1 LKRNLLFIKWI
12 YKVIRNTFKINSIQS
27 VISLSFTAVTIF
39 ALVFVSVT
47 LYSVFSKTAE
57 RNAAS
62 STQQII
68 EQVNI
73 NLENYL
79 MEMMEV
85 SSHISNNL
93 SIDNLDNLSDILS
106 VTTGIRKDIVTVAV
120 FNADG
125 EIVVCNPKG
134 EYDKNY
140 KISEQKWF
148 QYSLDNIEEYNFV
161 SPHVQRLF
169 VGMRPWVVSLCR
181 GTKVSAN
188 NETWVVMVDMNF
200 SVMEQL
206 CKKVSLGKRGY
217 IYVIDQYG
225 DIVYHPQQQ
234 IIYVGLKHED
244 IKFALEKEDG
254 SYYYDLMGER
264 RIVTINTVKYT
275 KWKIIGISYLDEIVE
290 NRKSLSTLVVFISIF
305 SLLFVIA
312 ASLFVSAK
320 ISEPIKKLEREM
332 KKVESGNFNIDIDID
347 IDAQS
352 EDEVKRLSKAFN
364 MMVKRIQN
372 LMEQIISEQE
382 AKRKSELKAL
392 QAQINPHFLYNTLDS
407 IVWMNENKDYAGV
420 TTMVVALSQFFRI
433 SISRGKELIP
443 VSDEIE
449 HIKSYLTIQKIR
461 YKNKFTFNID
471 AQPEALGYK
480 TLKLILQ
487 PIVENAIY
495 HGVEQLY
502 DEGIINI
509 RVSVEG
515 ETVLFQV
522 IDNGYGI
529 KPDILKNI
537 LNRKDGSKS
546 DHGGVGLK
554 NVNERIK
561 LFFGEL
567 YGIEIFS
574 TLDVGTTVN
583 IRIPIIK

>member
-1 LKRNLLFIKWI
+1 LSRNLLFFKWI
-12 YKVIRNTFKINSIQS
+12 YKVIRNTFKIDSIQS

-39 ALVFVSVT
+39 ALVFVSAT

-68 EQVNI
+68 EQVNL
-73 NLENYL
+73 NLDSYL
-79 MEMMEV
+79 KEMMEV
-85 SSHISNNL
+85 SSHISSNLDINN
-93 SIDNLDNLSDILS
+93 IDNLSNILS
-106 VTTGIRKDIVTVAV
+106 VTTGIRKDIVTLAV
-120 FNADG
+120 FNENGD
-125 EIVVCNPKG
+125 IVVCNPYN

-148 QYSLDNIEEYNFV
+148 QDSLNNVGEYNFI
-161 SPHVQRLF
+161 SPHVQRIF
-169 VGMRPWVVSLCR
+169 VGMRPWVVSLCK
-181 GTKVSAN
+181 GTNVPGSS
-188 NETWVVMVDMNF
+188 ETWVVMVDMNF

-206 CKKVSLGKRGY
+206 CKRVSLGNRGY
-217 IYVIDQYG
+217 IYVIDEYG

-244 IKFALEKEDG
+244 IQFALKNDDG

-264 RIVTINTVKYT
+264 RIITINTVNYT
-275 KWKIIGISYLDEIVE
+275 NWKIVGISYLDEIVAD
-290 NRKSLSTLVVFISIF
+290 RKSLSTLVIFISIF

-320 ISEPIKKLEREM
+320 ISEPIKNLERQM
-332 KKVESGNFNIDIDID
+332 KKVESGNFDIDID
-347 IDAQS
+347 IDVQGD
-352 EDEVKRLSKAFN
+352 DEVKRLSRAFN
-364 MMVKRIQN
+364 MMVKRIRS

-407 IVWMNENKDYAGV
+407 IVWMNENKDYVGV

-433 SISRGKELIP
+433 SISRGRELIT

-449 HIKSYLTIQKIR
+449 HIKSYLIIQKIR
-461 YKNKFTFNID
+461 YKNKFKFSIE

-502 DEGIINI
+502 DEGIIKIN
-509 RVSVEG
+509 VSIDG
-515 ETVLFQV
+515 DTILFQV
-522 IDNGYGI
+522 TDNGYGI
-529 KPDILKNI
+529 KPDILKDI
-537 LNRKDGSKS
+537 LNKKANEKDS
-546 DHGGVGLK
+546 GGVGLK

-561 LFFGEL
+561 LFFGEQ
-567 YGIEIFS
+567 YGIEIDS
-574 TLDVGTTVN
+574 ILDVGTTVN

>member
-1 LKRNLLFIKWI
+1 
-12 YKVIRNTFKINSIQS
+12 
-27 VISLSFTAVTIF
+27 
-39 ALVFVSVT
+39 VT

>member
-1 LKRNLLFIKWI
+1 MKRKLLFFKGI
-12 YKVIRNTFKINSIQS
+12 YKAIRNTFRINSIQS
-27 VISLSFTAVTIF
+27 VISLAFTAVTVF

-73 NLENYL
+73 NLDNYL

-85 SSHISNNL
+85 SNLISNNL
-93 SIDNLDNLSDILS
+93 SIDNLDDLSNILS
-106 VTTGIRKDIVTVAV
+106 VTTGIRKDIVTLAV
-120 FNADG
+120 FDADG
-125 EIVVCNPKG
+125 DIVVCNPEG

-140 KISEQKWF
+140 KVSEQKWF
-148 QYSLDNIEEYNFV
+148 QDSLNNIGEYNFI

-181 GTKVSAN
+181 GTKVQGSP
-188 NETWVVMVDMNF
+188 ETWVVMVDMNF

-234 IIYVGLKHED
+234 LIYVGLKHED

-264 RIVTINTVKYT
+264 RIITINTVNYT
-275 KWKIIGISYLDEIVE
+275 NWKIIGISYLDEIVE
-290 NRKSLSTLVVFISIF
+290 NRKSLSTLVIFISIF

-332 KKVESGNFNIDIDID
+332 KKVESGNFDIDID
-347 IDAQS
+347 IDDQG
-352 EDEVKRLSKAFN
+352 EDEVKSLSRAFN
-364 MMVKRIQN
+364 MMVKRIRN

-420 TTMVVALSQFFRI
+420 TTMVAALSQFFRI

-443 VSDEIE
+443 VSDELE

-461 YKNKFTFNID
+461 YKNKFTFSID
-471 AQPEALGYK
+471 AQTEALEYK

-509 RVSVEG
+509 KVSVEG
-515 ETVLFQV
+515 KTVLFQV
-522 IDNGYGI
+522 TDNGYGI

-537 LNRKDGSKS
+537 LNRKEDGKAGQ
-546 DHGGVGLK
+546 GGVGLK
-554 NVNERIK
+554 NVDERIK
-561 LFFGEL
+561 LFFGEQ

-583 IRIPIIK
+583 IRIPVIE

>member
-1 LKRNLLFIKWI
+1 
-12 YKVIRNTFKINSIQS
+12 
-27 VISLSFTAVTIF
+27 
-39 ALVFVSVT
+39 
-47 LYSVFSKTAE
+47 
-57 RNAAS
+57 
-62 STQQII
+62 
-68 EQVNI
+68 
-73 NLENYL
+73 
-79 MEMMEV
+79 
-85 SSHISNNL
+85 
-93 SIDNLDNLSDILS
+93 
-106 VTTGIRKDIVTVAV
+106 
-120 FNADG
+120 
-125 EIVVCNPKG
+125 
-134 EYDKNY
+134 
-140 KISEQKWF
+140 
-148 QYSLDNIEEYNFV
+148 
-161 SPHVQRLF
+161 
-169 VGMRPWVVSLCR
+169 
-181 GTKVSAN
+181 
-188 NETWVVMVDMNF
+188 
-200 SVMEQL
+200 
-206 CKKVSLGKRGY
+206 
-217 IYVIDQYG
+217 
-225 DIVYHPQQQ
+225 
-234 IIYVGLKHED
+234 
-244 IKFALEKEDG
+244 
-254 SYYYDLMGER
+254 
-264 RIVTINTVKYT
+264 
-275 KWKIIGISYLDEIVE
+275 
-290 NRKSLSTLVVFISIF
+290 
-305 SLLFVIA
+305 
-312 ASLFVSAK
+312 
-320 ISEPIKKLEREM
+320 M

-529 KPDILKNI
+529 KPDILKHPEQK
-537 LNRKDGSKS
+537 RWQQVRS
-546 DHGGVGLK
+546 
-554 NVNERIK
+554 R
-561 LFFGEL
+561 
-567 YGIEIFS
+567 
-574 TLDVGTTVN
+574 
-583 IRIPIIK
+583 RRRA

>member
-1 LKRNLLFIKWI
+1 MSRNLLFFKWI
-12 YKVIRNTFKINSIQS
+12 YKVIRNTFKIDSIQS

-39 ALVFVSVT
+39 ALVFVSAT

-68 EQVNI
+68 EQVNL
-73 NLENYL
+73 NLDNYL
-79 MEMMEV
+79 KEMMEV
-85 SSHISNNL
+85 SSHISSNLDINN
-93 SIDNLDNLSDILS
+93 IDNLSNILS
-106 VTTGIRKDIVTVAV
+106 VTTGIRKDIVTLAV
-120 FNADG
+120 FNENGD
-125 EIVVCNPKG
+125 IVVCNPYN

-148 QYSLDNIEEYNFV
+148 QDSLNNVGEYNFI
-161 SPHVQRLF
+161 SPHVQRIF
-169 VGMRPWVVSLCR
+169 VGMRPWVVSLCK
-181 GTKVSAN
+181 GTNVPGSS
-188 NETWVVMVDMNF
+188 ETWVVMVDMNF

-206 CKKVSLGKRGY
+206 CKRVSLGNRGY
-217 IYVIDQYG
+217 IYVIDEYG

-244 IKFALEKEDG
+244 IQFALKNDDG

-264 RIVTINTVKYT
+264 RIITINTVNYT
-275 KWKIIGISYLDEIVE
+275 NWKIVGISYLDEIVAD
-290 NRKSLSTLVVFISIF
+290 RKSLSTLVIFISIF

-320 ISEPIKKLEREM
+320 ISEPIKNLERQM
-332 KKVESGNFNIDIDID
+332 KKVESGNFDIDID
-347 IDAQS
+347 IDVQGD
-352 EDEVKRLSKAFN
+352 DEVKRLSRAFN
-364 MMVKRIQN
+364 MMVKRIRS

-407 IVWMNENKDYAGV
+407 IVWMNENKDYVGV

-433 SISRGKELIP
+433 SISRGRELIT

-449 HIKSYLTIQKIR
+449 HIKSYLIIQKIR
-461 YKNKFTFNID
+461 YKNKFKFSIE

-502 DEGIINI
+502 DEGIIKIN
-509 RVSVEG
+509 VSIDG
-515 ETVLFQV
+515 DTILFQV
-522 IDNGYGI
+522 TDNGYGI
-529 KPDILKNI
+529 KPDILKDI
-537 LNRKDGSKS
+537 LNKKANEKDS
-546 DHGGVGLK
+546 GGVGLK

-561 LFFGEL
+561 LFFGEQ
-567 YGIEIFS
+567 YGIEIDS
-574 TLDVGTTVN
+574 ILDVGTTVN

>member
-1 LKRNLLFIKWI
+1 
-12 YKVIRNTFKINSIQS
+12 
-27 VISLSFTAVTIF
+27 
-39 ALVFVSVT
+39 
-47 LYSVFSKTAE
+47 
-57 RNAAS
+57 
-62 STQQII
+62 
-68 EQVNI
+68 
-73 NLENYL
+73 
-79 MEMMEV
+79 
-85 SSHISNNL
+85 
-93 SIDNLDNLSDILS
+93 
-106 VTTGIRKDIVTVAV
+106 
-120 FNADG
+120 
-125 EIVVCNPKG
+125 
-134 EYDKNY
+134 
-140 KISEQKWF
+140 
-148 QYSLDNIEEYNFV
+148 
-161 SPHVQRLF
+161 
-169 VGMRPWVVSLCR
+169 
-181 GTKVSAN
+181 
-188 NETWVVMVDMNF
+188 MVDMNF

>member
-1 LKRNLLFIKWI
+1 MKRNLLFFKWI

-68 EQVNI
+68 EQVNL
-73 NLENYL
+73 NLDSYL
-79 MEMMEV
+79 KEMMEV
-85 SSHISNNL
+85 SNHISNNL
-93 SIDNLDNLSDILS
+93 SIDNIDNLSNILS
-106 VTTGIRKDIVTVAV
+106 VTTGIRKDIVTLAV

-125 EIVVCNPKG
+125 DIVVCNPEG

-140 KISEQKWF
+140 KISWQKWF
-148 QYSLDNIEEYNFV
+148 QESLKNVGEYNFI

-169 VGMRPWVVSLCR
+169 LGMRPWVVSLCR
-181 GTKVSAN
+181 GTNVPGSS
-188 NETWVVMVDMNF
+188 ETWVVMVDMNF

-217 IYVIDQYG
+217 IYLIDEYG

-244 IKFALEKEDG
+244 IQFALENEDG
-254 SYYYDLMGER
+254 SYYYDLLGER
-264 RIVTINTVKYT
+264 RIVTIDTVNYT
-275 KWKIIGISYLDEIVE
+275 NWKIVGISYLDEIVE
-290 NRKSLSTLVVFISIF
+290 NRKSLSTLVSFISVF
-305 SLLFVIA
+305 SLIFVVA
-312 ASLFVSAK
+312 ASLFVSSK
-320 ISEPIKKLEREM
+320 ISEPIKNLERQM
-332 KKVESGNFNIDIDID
+332 KKVESGNFDIDID
-347 IDAQS
+347 IDVQG
-352 EDEVKRLSKAFN
+352 EDEVKRLSRTFN
-364 MMVKRIQN
+364 MMVKRIRN

-420 TTMVVALSQFFRI
+420 TTMVAALSQFFRI
-433 SISRGKELIP
+433 SISRGKELIS
-443 VSDEIE
+443 VSDELE

-461 YKNKFTFNID
+461 YKNKFTFSID

-502 DEGIINI
+502 DEGIIKI
-509 RVSVEG
+509 TVSVDG
-515 ETVLFQV
+515 ETILFQV
-522 IDNGYGI
+522 TDNGYGI
-529 KPDILKNI
+529 KPDILKDI
-537 LNRKDGSKS
+537 LNRKESEKAG
-546 DHGGVGLK
+546 HGGVGLK

-561 LFFGEL
+561 LFFGEQ

-583 IRIPIIK
+583 IRIPIIE

>member
-1 LKRNLLFIKWI
+1 MSRNLLFFKWI
-12 YKVIRNTFKINSIQS
+12 YKVIRNTFKIDSIQS

-39 ALVFVSVT
+39 ALVFVSAT

-68 EQVNI
+68 EQVNL
-73 NLENYL
+73 NLDSYL
-79 MEMMEV
+79 KEMMEV
-85 SSHISNNL
+85 SSHISSNLDINN
-93 SIDNLDNLSDILS
+93 IDNLSNILS
-106 VTTGIRKDIVTVAV
+106 VTTGIRKDIVTLAV
-120 FNADG
+120 FNENGD
-125 EIVVCNPKG
+125 IVVCNPYN

-148 QYSLDNIEEYNFV
+148 QDSLNNVGEYNFI
-161 SPHVQRLF
+161 SPHVQRIF
-169 VGMRPWVVSLCR
+169 VGMRPWVVSLCK
-181 GTKVSAN
+181 GTNVPGSS
-188 NETWVVMVDMNF
+188 ETWVVMVDMNF

-206 CKKVSLGKRGY
+206 CKRVSLGNRGY
-217 IYVIDQYG
+217 IYVIDEYG

-244 IKFALEKEDG
+244 IQFALKNDDG

-264 RIVTINTVKYT
+264 RIITINTVNYT
-275 KWKIIGISYLDEIVE
+275 NWKIVGISYLDEIVAD
-290 NRKSLSTLVVFISIF
+290 RKSLSTLVIFISIF

-320 ISEPIKKLEREM
+320 ISEPIKNLERQM
-332 KKVESGNFNIDIDID
+332 KKVESGNFDIDID
-347 IDAQS
+347 IDVQGD
-352 EDEVKRLSKAFN
+352 DEVKRLSRAFN
-364 MMVKRIQN
+364 MMVKRIRS

-407 IVWMNENKDYAGV
+407 IVWMNENKDYVGV

-433 SISRGKELIP
+433 SISRGRELIT

-449 HIKSYLTIQKIR
+449 HIKSYLIIQKIR
-461 YKNKFTFNID
+461 YKNKFKFSIE

-502 DEGIINI
+502 DEGIIKIN
-509 RVSVEG
+509 VSIDG
-515 ETVLFQV
+515 DTILFQV
-522 IDNGYGI
+522 TDNGYGI
-529 KPDILKNI
+529 KPDILKDI
-537 LNRKDGSKS
+537 LNKKANEKDS
-546 DHGGVGLK
+546 GGVGLK

-561 LFFGEL
+561 LFFGEQ
-567 YGIEIFS
+567 YGIEIDS
-574 TLDVGTTVN
+574 ILDVGTTVN

>member
-1 LKRNLLFIKWI
+1 MSRNLLFFKWI
-12 YKVIRNTFKINSIQS
+12 YKVIRNTFKIDSIQS

-39 ALVFVSVT
+39 ALVFVSAT

-68 EQVNI
+68 EQVNL
-73 NLENYL
+73 NLDSYL
-79 MEMMEV
+79 KEMMEV
-85 SSHISNNL
+85 SSHISSNLDINN
-93 SIDNLDNLSDILS
+93 IDNLSNILS
-106 VTTGIRKDIVTVAV
+106 VTTGIRKDIVTLAV
-120 FNADG
+120 FNENGD
-125 EIVVCNPKG
+125 IVVCNPYN

-148 QYSLDNIEEYNFV
+148 QDSLNNVGEYNFI
-161 SPHVQRLF
+161 SPHVQRIF
-169 VGMRPWVVSLCR
+169 VGMRPWVVSLCK
-181 GTKVSAN
+181 GTNVPGSS
-188 NETWVVMVDMNF
+188 ETWVVMVDMNF

-206 CKKVSLGKRGY
+206 CKRVSLGNRGY
-217 IYVIDQYG
+217 IYVIDEYG

-244 IKFALEKEDG
+244 IQFALKNDDG

-264 RIVTINTVKYT
+264 RIITINTVNYT
-275 KWKIIGISYLDEIVE
+275 NWKIVGISYLDEIVAD
-290 NRKSLSTLVVFISIF
+290 RKSLSTLVIFISIF

-320 ISEPIKKLEREM
+320 ISEPIKNLERQM
-332 KKVESGNFNIDIDID
+332 KKVESGNFDIDID
-347 IDAQS
+347 IDVQGD
-352 EDEVKRLSKAFN
+352 DEVKRLSRAFN
-364 MMVKRIQN
+364 MMVKRIRS

-407 IVWMNENKDYAGV
+407 IVWMNENKDYVGV

-433 SISRGKELIP
+433 SISRGRELIT

-449 HIKSYLTIQKIR
+449 HIKSYLIIQKIR
-461 YKNKFTFNID
+461 YKNKFKFSIE

-502 DEGIINI
+502 DEGIIKIN
-509 RVSVEG
+509 VSIDG
-515 ETVLFQV
+515 DTILFQV
-522 IDNGYGI
+522 TDNGYGI
-529 KPDILKNI
+529 KPDILKDI
-537 LNRKDGSKS
+537 LNKKANEKDS
-546 DHGGVGLK
+546 GGVGLK

-561 LFFGEL
+561 LFFGEQ
-567 YGIEIFS
+567 YGIEIDS
-574 TLDVGTTVN
+574 ILDVGTTVN
-583 IRIPIIK
+583 LRIPIIK

>member
-1 LKRNLLFIKWI
+1 LSRNLLFFKWI
-12 YKVIRNTFKINSIQS
+12 YKVIRNTFKIDSIQS

-39 ALVFVSVT
+39 ALVFVSAT

-68 EQVNI
+68 EQVNL
-73 NLENYL
+73 NLDNYL
-79 MEMMEV
+79 KEMMEV
-85 SSHISNNL
+85 SSHISSNLDINN
-93 SIDNLDNLSDILS
+93 IDNLSNILS
-106 VTTGIRKDIVTVAV
+106 VTTGIRKDIVTLAV
-120 FNADG
+120 FNENGD
-125 EIVVCNPKG
+125 IVVCNPYN

-148 QYSLDNIEEYNFV
+148 QDSLNNVGEYNFI
-161 SPHVQRLF
+161 SPHVQRIF
-169 VGMRPWVVSLCR
+169 VGMRPWVVSLCK
-181 GTKVSAN
+181 GTNVPGSS
-188 NETWVVMVDMNF
+188 ETWVVMVDMNF

-206 CKKVSLGKRGY
+206 CKRVSLGNRGY
-217 IYVIDQYG
+217 IYVIDEYG

-244 IKFALEKEDG
+244 IQFALKNDDG

-264 RIVTINTVKYT
+264 RIITINTVNYT
-275 KWKIIGISYLDEIVE
+275 NWKIVGISYLDEIVAD
-290 NRKSLSTLVVFISIF
+290 RKSLSTLVIFISIF

-320 ISEPIKKLEREM
+320 ISEPIKNLERQM
-332 KKVESGNFNIDIDID
+332 KKVESGNFDIDID
-347 IDAQS
+347 IDVQGD
-352 EDEVKRLSKAFN
+352 DEVKRLSRAFN
-364 MMVKRIQN
+364 MMVKRIRS

-407 IVWMNENKDYAGV
+407 IVWMNENKDYVGV

-433 SISRGKELIP
+433 SISRGRELIT

-449 HIKSYLTIQKIR
+449 HIKSYLIIQKIR
-461 YKNKFTFNID
+461 YKNKFKFSIE

-502 DEGIINI
+502 DEGIIKIN
-509 RVSVEG
+509 VSIDG
-515 ETVLFQV
+515 DTILFQV
-522 IDNGYGI
+522 TDNGYGI
-529 KPDILKNI
+529 KPDILKDI
-537 LNRKDGSKS
+537 LNKKANEKDS
-546 DHGGVGLK
+546 GGVGLK

-561 LFFGEL
+561 LFFGEQ
-567 YGIEIFS
+567 YGIEIDS
-574 TLDVGTTVN
+574 ILDVGTTVN

>member
-1 LKRNLLFIKWI
+1 MSRNLLFFKWI
-12 YKVIRNTFKINSIQS
+12 YKVIRNTFKIDSIQS

-39 ALVFVSVT
+39 ALVFVSAT

-68 EQVNI
+68 EQVNL
-73 NLENYL
+73 NLDNYL
-79 MEMMEV
+79 KEMMEV
-85 SSHISNNL
+85 SSHISSNLDINN
-93 SIDNLDNLSDILS
+93 IDNLSNILS
-106 VTTGIRKDIVTVAV
+106 VTTGIRKDIVTLAV
-120 FNADG
+120 FNENGD
-125 EIVVCNPKG
+125 IVVCNPYN

-148 QYSLDNIEEYNFV
+148 QDSLNNVGEYNFI
-161 SPHVQRLF
+161 SPHVQRIF
-169 VGMRPWVVSLCR
+169 VGMRPWVVSLCK
-181 GTKVSAN
+181 GTNVPGSS
-188 NETWVVMVDMNF
+188 ETWVVMVDMNF

-206 CKKVSLGKRGY
+206 CKRVSLGNRGY
-217 IYVIDQYG
+217 IYVIDEYG

-244 IKFALEKEDG
+244 IQFALKNDDG

-264 RIVTINTVKYT
+264 RIITINTVNYT
-275 KWKIIGISYLDEIVE
+275 NWKIVGISYLDEIVAD
-290 NRKSLSTLVVFISIF
+290 RKSLSTLVIFISIF

-320 ISEPIKKLEREM
+320 ISEPIKNLERQM
-332 KKVESGNFNIDIDID
+332 KKVESGNFDIDID
-347 IDAQS
+347 IDVQGD
-352 EDEVKRLSKAFN
+352 DEVKRLSRAFN
-364 MMVKRIQN
+364 MMVKRIRS

-407 IVWMNENKDYAGV
+407 IVWMNENKDYVGV

-433 SISRGKELIP
+433 SISRGRELIT

-449 HIKSYLTIQKIR
+449 HIKSYLIIQKIR
-461 YKNKFTFNID
+461 YKNKFKFSIE

-502 DEGIINI
+502 DEGIIKIN
-509 RVSVEG
+509 VSIDG
-515 ETVLFQV
+515 DTILFQV
-522 IDNGYGI
+522 TDNGYGI
-529 KPDILKNI
+529 KPDILKDI
-537 LNRKDGSKS
+537 LNKKANEKDS
-546 DHGGVGLK
+546 GGVGLK

-561 LFFGEL
+561 LFFGEQ
-567 YGIEIFS
+567 YGIEIDS
-574 TLDVGTTVN
+574 ILDVGTTVN
-583 IRIPIIK
+583 LRIPIIK

>member
-1 LKRNLLFIKWI
+1 
-12 YKVIRNTFKINSIQS
+12 
-27 VISLSFTAVTIF
+27 VTIF
-39 ALVFVSVT
+39 ALVFVSAT

-68 EQVNI
+68 EQVNL
-73 NLENYL
+73 NLDNYL
-79 MEMMEV
+79 KEMMEV
-85 SSHISNNL
+85 SSHISSNLDINN
-93 SIDNLDNLSDILS
+93 IDNLSNILS
-106 VTTGIRKDIVTVAV
+106 VTTGIRKDIVTLAV
-120 FNADG
+120 FNENGD
-125 EIVVCNPKG
+125 IVVCNPYN

-148 QYSLDNIEEYNFV
+148 QDSLNNVGEYNFI
-161 SPHVQRLF
+161 SPHVQRIF
-169 VGMRPWVVSLCR
+169 VGMRPWVVSLCK
-181 GTKVSAN
+181 GTNVPGSS
-188 NETWVVMVDMNF
+188 ETWVVMVDMNF

-206 CKKVSLGKRGY
+206 CKRVSLGNRGY
-217 IYVIDQYG
+217 IYVIDEYG

-244 IKFALEKEDG
+244 IQFALKNDDG

-264 RIVTINTVKYT
+264 RIITINTVNYT
-275 KWKIIGISYLDEIVE
+275 NWKIVGISYLDEIVAD
-290 NRKSLSTLVVFISIF
+290 RKSLSTLVIFISIF

-320 ISEPIKKLEREM
+320 ISEPIKNLERQM
-332 KKVESGNFNIDIDID
+332 KKVESGNFDIDID
-347 IDAQS
+347 IDVQGD
-352 EDEVKRLSKAFN
+352 DEVKRLSRAFN
-364 MMVKRIQN
+364 MMVKRIRS

-407 IVWMNENKDYAGV
+407 IVWMNENKDYVGV

-433 SISRGKELIP
+433 SISRGRELIT

-449 HIKSYLTIQKIR
+449 HIKSYLIIQKIR
-461 YKNKFTFNID
+461 YKNKFKFSIE

-502 DEGIINI
+502 DEGIIKIN
-509 RVSVEG
+509 VSIDG
-515 ETVLFQV
+515 DTILFQV
-522 IDNGYGI
+522 TDNGYGI
-529 KPDILKNI
+529 KPDILKDI
-537 LNRKDGSKS
+537 LNKKANEKDS
-546 DHGGVGLK
+546 GGVGLK

-561 LFFGEL
+561 LFFGEQ
-567 YGIEIFS
+567 YGIEIDS
-574 TLDVGTTVN
+574 ILDVGTTVN

>member
-1 LKRNLLFIKWI
+1 MSRNLLFFKWI
-12 YKVIRNTFKINSIQS
+12 YKVIRNTFKIDSIQS

-39 ALVFVSVT
+39 ALVFVSAT

-68 EQVNI
+68 EQVNL
-73 NLENYL
+73 NLDSYL
-79 MEMMEV
+79 KEMMEV
-85 SSHISNNL
+85 SSHISSNLDINN
-93 SIDNLDNLSDILS
+93 IDNLSNILS
-106 VTTGIRKDIVTVAV
+106 VTTGIRKDIVTLAV
-120 FNADG
+120 FNENGD
-125 EIVVCNPKG
+125 IVVCNPYN

-148 QYSLDNIEEYNFV
+148 QDSLNNVGEYNFI
-161 SPHVQRLF
+161 SPHVQRIF
-169 VGMRPWVVSLCR
+169 VGMRPWVVSLCK
-181 GTKVSAN
+181 GTNVPGSS
-188 NETWVVMVDMNF
+188 ETWVVMVDMNF

-206 CKKVSLGKRGY
+206 CKRVSLGNRGY
-217 IYVIDQYG
+217 IYVIDEYG

-244 IKFALEKEDG
+244 IQFALKNDDG

-264 RIVTINTVKYT
+264 RIITINTVNYT
-275 KWKIIGISYLDEIVE
+275 NWKIVGISYLDEIVAD
-290 NRKSLSTLVVFISIF
+290 RKSLSTLVIFISIF

-320 ISEPIKKLEREM
+320 ISEPIKNLERQM
-332 KKVESGNFNIDIDID
+332 KKVESGNFDIDID
-347 IDAQS
+347 IDVQGD
-352 EDEVKRLSKAFN
+352 DEVKRLSRAFN
-364 MMVKRIQN
+364 MMVKRIRS
-372 LMEQIISEQE
+372 LMEQIICEQE

-407 IVWMNENKDYAGV
+407 IVWMNENKDYVGV

-433 SISRGKELIP
+433 SISRGRELIT

-449 HIKSYLTIQKIR
+449 HIKSYLIIQKIR
-461 YKNKFTFNID
+461 YKNKFKFSIE

-502 DEGIINI
+502 DEGIIKIN
-509 RVSVEG
+509 VSIDG
-515 ETVLFQV
+515 DTILFQV
-522 IDNGYGI
+522 TDNGYGI
-529 KPDILKNI
+529 KPDILKDI
-537 LNRKDGSKS
+537 LNKKANEKDS
-546 DHGGVGLK
+546 GGVGLK

-561 LFFGEL
+561 LFFGEQ
-567 YGIEIFS
+567 YGIEIDS
-574 TLDVGTTVN
+574 ILDVGTTVN
-583 IRIPIIK
+583 LRIPIIK

>member
-1 LKRNLLFIKWI
+1 MKRNLLFIKWI

-320 ISEPIKKLEREM
+320 ISEPIKNSRE
-332 KKVESGNFNIDIDID
+332 K
-347 IDAQS
+347 
-352 EDEVKRLSKAFN
+352 
-364 MMVKRIQN
+364 
-372 LMEQIISEQE
+372 
-382 AKRKSELKAL
+382 
-392 QAQINPHFLYNTLDS
+392 
-407 IVWMNENKDYAGV
+407 
-420 TTMVVALSQFFRI
+420 
-433 SISRGKELIP
+433 
-443 VSDEIE
+443 
-449 HIKSYLTIQKIR
+449 
-461 YKNKFTFNID
+461 
-471 AQPEALGYK
+471 
-480 TLKLILQ
+480 
-487 PIVENAIY
+487 
-495 HGVEQLY
+495 
-502 DEGIINI
+502 
-509 RVSVEG
+509 
-515 ETVLFQV
+515 
-522 IDNGYGI
+522 
-529 KPDILKNI
+529 
-537 LNRKDGSKS
+537 
-546 DHGGVGLK
+546 
-554 NVNERIK
+554 
-561 LFFGEL
+561 
-567 YGIEIFS
+567 
-574 TLDVGTTVN
+574 
-583 IRIPIIK
+583 

>member
-1 LKRNLLFIKWI
+1 LSRNLLFFKWI
-12 YKVIRNTFKINSIQS
+12 YKVIRNTFKIDSIQS

-68 EQVNI
+68 EQVNL
-73 NLENYL
+73 NLDSYL
-79 MEMMEV
+79 KEMMEV
-85 SSHISNNL
+85 SNHISNNL
-93 SIDNLDNLSDILS
+93 DIDNLDNLSNILS
-106 VTTGIRKDIVTVAV
+106 VTTGIRKDIVTLAV
-120 FNADG
+120 FNENGD
-125 EIVVCNPKG
+125 IVVCNPYG

-148 QYSLDNIEEYNFV
+148 QDSLNNVGEYNFI
-161 SPHVQRLF
+161 SPHVQRIF
-169 VGMRPWVVSLCR
+169 VGMRPWVVSLCK
-181 GTKVSAN
+181 GTNVPGSS
-188 NETWVVMVDMNF
+188 ETWVVMVDMNF

-206 CKKVSLGKRGY
+206 CKRVSLGNRGY
-217 IYVIDQYG
+217 IYVIDEYG

-244 IKFALEKEDG
+244 IQFALKNDDG

-264 RIVTINTVKYT
+264 RIITINTVNYT
-275 KWKIIGISYLDEIVE
+275 NWKIVGISYLDEIVAD
-290 NRKSLSTLVVFISIF
+290 RKSLSTLVIFISIF

-320 ISEPIKKLEREM
+320 ISEPIKNLERQM
-332 KKVESGNFNIDIDID
+332 KKVESGNFDIDID
-347 IDAQS
+347 IDVQGD
-352 EDEVKRLSKAFN
+352 DEVKRLSRAFN
-364 MMVKRIQN
+364 MMVKRIRS

-407 IVWMNENKDYAGV
+407 IVWMNENKDYVGV

-433 SISRGKELIP
+433 SISRGRELIT

-449 HIKSYLTIQKIR
+449 HIKSYLIIQKIR
-461 YKNKFTFNID
+461 YKNKFKFSIE

-502 DEGIINI
+502 DEGIIKIN
-509 RVSVEG
+509 VSIDG
-515 ETVLFQV
+515 DTILFQV
-522 IDNGYGI
+522 TDNGYGI
-529 KPDILKNI
+529 KPDILKDI
-537 LNRKDGSKS
+537 LNKKANEKDS
-546 DHGGVGLK
+546 GGVGLK

-561 LFFGEL
+561 LFFGEQ
-567 YGIEIFS
+567 YGIEIDS
-574 TLDVGTTVN
+574 ILDVGTTVN
-583 IRIPIIK
+583 IRIPIIE

>member
-1 LKRNLLFIKWI
+1 MKRNLLFIKWI

>member
-1 LKRNLLFIKWI
+1 MSRNLLFFKWI
-12 YKVIRNTFKINSIQS
+12 YKVIRNTFKIDSIQS

-39 ALVFVSVT
+39 ALVFVSAT

-68 EQVNI
+68 EQVNL
-73 NLENYL
+73 NLDSYL
-79 MEMMEV
+79 KEMMEV
-85 SSHISNNL
+85 SSHISSNLDINN
-93 SIDNLDNLSDILS
+93 IDNLSNILS
-106 VTTGIRKDIVTVAV
+106 VTTGIRKDIVTLAV
-120 FNADG
+120 FNENGD
-125 EIVVCNPKG
+125 IVVCNPYN

-148 QYSLDNIEEYNFV
+148 QDSLNNVGEYNFI
-161 SPHVQRLF
+161 SPHVQRIF
-169 VGMRPWVVSLCR
+169 VGMRPWVVSLCK
-181 GTKVSAN
+181 GTNVPGSS
-188 NETWVVMVDMNF
+188 ETWVVMVDMNF

-206 CKKVSLGKRGY
+206 CKRVSLGNRGY
-217 IYVIDQYG
+217 IYVIDEYG

-244 IKFALEKEDG
+244 IQFALKNDDG

-264 RIVTINTVKYT
+264 RIITINTVNYT
-275 KWKIIGISYLDEIVE
+275 NWKIVGISYLDEIVAD
-290 NRKSLSTLVVFISIF
+290 RKSLSTLVIFISIF

-320 ISEPIKKLEREM
+320 ISEPIKNLERQM
-332 KKVESGNFNIDIDID
+332 KKVESGNFDIDID
-347 IDAQS
+347 IDVQGD
-352 EDEVKRLSKAFN
+352 DEVKRLSRAFN
-364 MMVKRIQN
+364 MMVKRIRS

-407 IVWMNENKDYAGV
+407 IVWMNENKDYVGV

-433 SISRGKELIP
+433 SISRGRELIT

-449 HIKSYLTIQKIR
+449 HIKSYLIIQKIR
-461 YKNKFTFNID
+461 YKNKFKFSIE

-502 DEGIINI
+502 DEGIIKIN
-509 RVSVEG
+509 VSIDG
-515 ETVLFQV
+515 ETILFQV
-522 IDNGYGI
+522 TDNGYGI
-529 KPDILKNI
+529 KPDILKDI
-537 LNRKDGSKS
+537 LNKKANEKDS
-546 DHGGVGLK
+546 GGVGLK

-561 LFFGEL
+561 LFFGEQ
-567 YGIEIFS
+567 YGIEIDS
-574 TLDVGTTVN
+574 ILDVGTTVN

>member
-1 LKRNLLFIKWI
+1 
-12 YKVIRNTFKINSIQS
+12 
-27 VISLSFTAVTIF
+27 VTIF
-39 ALVFVSVT
+39 ALVFVSAT

-68 EQVNI
+68 EQVNL
-73 NLENYL
+73 NLDSYL
-79 MEMMEV
+79 KEMMEV
-85 SSHISNNL
+85 SSHISSNLDINN
-93 SIDNLDNLSDILS
+93 IDNLSNILS
-106 VTTGIRKDIVTVAV
+106 VTTGIRKDIVTLAV
-120 FNADG
+120 FNENGD
-125 EIVVCNPKG
+125 IVVCNPYN

-148 QYSLDNIEEYNFV
+148 QDSLNNVGEYNFI
-161 SPHVQRLF
+161 SPHVQRIF
-169 VGMRPWVVSLCR
+169 VGMRPWVVSLCK
-181 GTKVSAN
+181 GTNVPGSS
-188 NETWVVMVDMNF
+188 ETWVVMVDMNF

-206 CKKVSLGKRGY
+206 CKRVSLGNRGY
-217 IYVIDQYG
+217 IYVIDEYG

-244 IKFALEKEDG
+244 IQFALKNDDG

-264 RIVTINTVKYT
+264 RIITINTVNYT
-275 KWKIIGISYLDEIVE
+275 NWKIVGISYLDEIVAD
-290 NRKSLSTLVVFISIF
+290 RKSLSTLVIFISIF

-320 ISEPIKKLEREM
+320 ISEPIKNLERQM
-332 KKVESGNFNIDIDID
+332 KKVESGNFDIDID
-347 IDAQS
+347 IDVQGD
-352 EDEVKRLSKAFN
+352 DEVKRLSRAFN
-364 MMVKRIQN
+364 MMVKRIRS

-407 IVWMNENKDYAGV
+407 IVWMNENKDYVGV

-433 SISRGKELIP
+433 SISRGRELIT

-449 HIKSYLTIQKIR
+449 HIKSYLIIQKIR
-461 YKNKFTFNID
+461 YKNKFKFSIE

-502 DEGIINI
+502 DEGIIKIN
-509 RVSVEG
+509 VSIDG
-515 ETVLFQV
+515 DTILFQV
-522 IDNGYGI
+522 TDNGYGI
-529 KPDILKNI
+529 KPDILKDI
-537 LNRKDGSKS
+537 LNKKANEKDS
-546 DHGGVGLK
+546 GGVGLK

-561 LFFGEL
+561 LFFGEQ
-567 YGIEIFS
+567 YGIEIDS
-574 TLDVGTTVN
+574 ILDVGTTVN